1 MWLTTEC
8 AWAAAEWTLFNEAD
22 MVAHFDPAAV
32 VAWARQ
38 ADPSRLLDTNSGG
51 PANSLGV
58 GDVNDTH
65 DCPLP
70 SQPAA
75 FISAIANQLLD

>member
-1 MWLTTEC
+1 MANVT
-8 AWAAAEWTLFNEAD
+8 AAEWTLFNEAD

-70 SQPAA
+70 TYNLVASRFHLSRSPA
-75 FISAIANQLLD
+75 SA